1 MSLRDEIKNDIA
13 RRYVEDVNQEMNL
26 LADHIFSKIKKRIDK
41 MINDVNQE
49 FKNEGYEGIKDI
61 WMNLDVDD
69 IVDYKE
75 LQAEKRV
82 LEEVKELLK

>member
-1 MSLRDEIKNDIA
+1 
-13 RRYVEDVNQEMNL
+13 
-26 LADHIFSKIKKRIDK
+26 